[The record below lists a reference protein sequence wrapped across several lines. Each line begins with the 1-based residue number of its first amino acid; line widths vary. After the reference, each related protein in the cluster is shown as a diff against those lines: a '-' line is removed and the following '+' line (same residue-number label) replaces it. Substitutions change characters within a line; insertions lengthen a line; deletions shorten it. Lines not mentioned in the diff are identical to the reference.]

1 MKNILIFIFSIFL
14 LCSCYNNEYI
24 GNDFGN
30 DFDEECYY
38 MIYTNDTLKNHNE
51 CQLLMFLV
59 DISNPQ
65 NYVSK
70 NENIKINNATIK
82 VNLHHIKGI
91 YKRYMQLYIKDTF
104 NIQITDTIHIIL

>member
-24 GNDFGN
+24 GNDFCN

-51 CQLLMFLV
+51 CLYKF
-59 DISNPQ
+59 N
-65 NYVSK
+65 
-70 NENIKINNATIK
+70 K
-82 VNLHHIKGI
+82 V
-91 YKRYMQLYIKDTF
+91 
-104 NIQITDTIHIIL
+104 IQIIQKYQLNFFINSVLTRSYLYY